1 MREEKEKTEI
11 ELIEMSIVDEGSQ
24 LSVRFPK
31 RVVEALEINP
41 KTDIF
46 VFELDKGKLELS
58 GTLENKEIWEKE
70 YGKRKQRAD

>member
-1 MREEKEKTEI
+1 MRKEKESTEV

-31 RVVEALEINP
+31 RVVEALDINP

-46 VFELDKGKLELS
+46 VFELDKKNLELL
-58 GTLENKEIWEKE
+58 GTLENKEVWEKK
-70 YGKRKQRAD
+70 YGKQNW

>member
-1 MREEKEKTEI
+1 MRKEKESTEI

-31 RVVEALEINP
+31 RVVEALDINP

-46 VFELDKGKLELS
+46 VFELDKETLELS
-58 GTLENKEIWEKE
+58 GTLENKEIWEQK
-70 YGKRKQRAD
+70 YGKQGDN